1 MTADGEEAILD
12 HEVTLRKEPCCG
24 ADRSHYTGL
33 GLPTFGILFHDRNAF
48 LVQVSADLR
57 FC

>member
-1 MTADGEEAILD
+1 MMADGQVATLD
-12 HEVTLRKEPCCG
+12 HEVTLRKEPCGG

-33 GLPTFGILFHDRNAF
+33 GLPTFGILFHDRDAF
-48 LVQVSADLR
+48 LVQVFADLG